1 MYESTADVEAS
12 SLLEVFYMGVNV
24 ESDSVEESQLDIPA
38 VIMLFMSC
46 FGDSLCPGHF
56 CSSDTIQEMCF

>member
-12 SLLEVFYMGVNV
+12 SLFEVFHMGVKV
-24 ESDSVEESQLDIPA
+24 ESDSVEESQPDIPA
-38 VIMLFMSC
+38 EIILLVSC

-56 CSSDTIQEMCF
+56 CSSDIIQEMCF